1 MSIPHFKSQPDWEAF
16 TGLFDSRW
24 HCKKALLDR
33 VKDDMFPGT
42 SWHGL
47 TSGHME
53 VINDIVQSLLY
64 DVEYTFKESHPDYKT
79 EDDEIFIPRRSFKED
94 VTEALLEANNKFWN
108 SANEE
113 TVWAH
118 PKSGIHPDNPSD
130 DVHGCPPCPP
140 CDVDMF
146 SPE

>member
-1 MSIPHFKSQPDWEAF
+1 MTIPHFKSQEDWEEF
-16 TGLFDSRW
+16 TSMFDSRW

-64 DVEYTFKESHPDYKT
+64 DVEMEFEEKYPDYKRVN
-79 EDDEIFIPRRSFKED
+79 DDIFIPRRTFKED
-94 VTEALLEANNKFWN
+94 VTEALKDALGTGGGDWE
-108 SANEE
+108 
-113 TVWAH
+113 
-118 PKSGIHPDNPSD
+118 
-130 DVHGCPPCPP
+130 CPP
-140 CDVDMF
+140 CDTLACVDHLAD
-146 SPE
+146 E